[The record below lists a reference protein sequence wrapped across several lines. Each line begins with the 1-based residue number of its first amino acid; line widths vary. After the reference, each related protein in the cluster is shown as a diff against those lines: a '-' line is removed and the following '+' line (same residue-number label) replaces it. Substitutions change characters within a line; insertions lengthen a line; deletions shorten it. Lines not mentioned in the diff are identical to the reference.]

1 MSLES
6 PSKESILLSTAE
18 KGKGATGEIRPLVK
32 LTGEKTLFEGDEKA
46 LGGLPLGQMRLDQW
60 IGLIEVS
67 RVVLREKILNIID

>member
-32 LTGEKTLFEGDEKA
+32 LTGEKTLFEGDEQA
-46 LGGLPLGQMRLDQW
+46 LRW
-60 IGLIEVS
+60 ISFGSEAP
-67 RVVLREKILNIID
+67 RFEKWIDESVPGCP

>member
-46 LGGLPLGQMRLDQW
+46 FRW
-60 IGLIEVS
+60 IAFGADAPRSVDWFNRSIPGCS
-67 RVVLREKILNIID
+67 